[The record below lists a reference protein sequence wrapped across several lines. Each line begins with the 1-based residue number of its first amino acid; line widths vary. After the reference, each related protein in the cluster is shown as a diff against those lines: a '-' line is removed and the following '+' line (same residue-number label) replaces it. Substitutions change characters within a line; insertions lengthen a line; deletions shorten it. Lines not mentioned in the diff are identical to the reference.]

1 MQNNVDIATIHSASP
16 HNHSFLDVLVNS
28 SEEVSV
34 SRKPPPPPKVVD
46 LRGTWKTASVPSPS
60 GPQPTPFEIAANA
73 RESILGASKA
83 MHLLGYAILP
93 GIADILA
100 RRKYDAL
107 VLDQFGVLHDGKR
120 AYPFAIDCVRELHRR
135 NVPCVVVSNSSRLRD
150 DCLDQLET
158 LGFRR
163 QWFAGAVTS
172 GQLTQDALLE
182 LRQRLSSGHQRHP
195 PATRVF
201 HTNWND
207 RGRAT
212 LPTRRAGE
220 PTYDFRPV
228 GTRVE
233 AAELI
238 VTHGTEGVT
247 EEDGESVS
255 PVPYPKLVDLLREC
269 AKRRLP
275 LWCSNPDLVTVVGG
289 VNLTMPG
296 SLAQAYEQMLESE
309 DIDSETVRQLVLRF
323 GKPELPAY
331 EAVHRILGLE
341 PIRRRIPIK
350 AGMASHAGTEAEART
365 SNSAKL
371 LAIGDSLTHDI
382 IGGRN
387 AGMDT
392 VLVAGGIYAQDYF
405 GIPADA
411 EGSAAIVQQ
420 NKCEIKAAA
429 VEYLLHHFGLHVAPT
444 FITAYFRW

>member
-1 MQNNVDIATIHSASP
+1 MERSAAAAARPALQQGQPDTFRIGNCSPRTSAFLQNDK
-16 HNHSFLDVLVNS
+16 DM
-28 SEEVSV
+28 
-34 SRKPPPPPKVVD
+34 K
-46 LRGTWKTASVPSPS
+46 
-60 GPQPTPFEIAANA
+60 
-73 RESILGASKA
+73 
-83 MHLLGYAILP
+83 LLGYAILP
-93 GIADILA
+93 GIADIIA
-100 RRKYDAL
+100 RKKYDAL

-120 AYPFAIDCVRELHRR
+120 AYPFAIDCVCELNRR
-135 NVPCVVVSNSSRLRD
+135 GIPCVVVSNSSRLRG
-150 DCLDQLET
+150 DCLDQLEA

-182 LRQRLSSGHQRHP
+182 LRQRLSESHSRHP

-201 HTNWND
+201 HTNWNG
-207 RGRAT
+207 RGRAA
-212 LPTRRAGE
+212 LPTLKVGD
-220 PTYDFRPV
+220 PTHDFKPV

-233 AAELI
+233 VAELV

-255 PVPYPKLVDLLREC
+255 AVPYGKLVDLLQAC

-289 VNLTMPG
+289 VNFMMPG
-296 SLAQAYEQMLESE
+296 SLAEAYEQMLKDE
-309 DIDSETVRQLVLRF
+309 DVDSDTVRQLVLRF

-331 EAVHRILGLE
+331 EAVHRILGLG
-341 PIRRRIPIK
+341 PIRRKMPLK
-350 AGMASHAGTEAEART
+350 AGMTYNTAAATEMDS
-365 SNSAKL
+365 SNDFKL
-371 LAIGDSLTHDI
+371 LAVGDSLTHDI
-382 IGGRN
+382 IGGHN

-411 EGSAAIVQQ
+411 EGSASIVQQ

-429 VEYLLHHFGLHVAPT
+429 VEYLLHRSGLHVTPS
-444 FITAYFRW
+444 FVTAYFRW